1 MSQERSFDEM
11 VTIGRVVKPQ
21 GRKGELLVHP
31 LSDCPERFP
40 ALRRAYVAGPGG
52 GSRAISVTHC
62 WPHKGRF
69 VLKLSGVDSISEAEA
84 YRGLDIRIPED
95 ELPELPDGAYYHHQ
109 LLGLRVEEHAGEPV
123 GVVAQ
128 VLETGAA
135 LYNAMGDVDRATYLH
150 KRALRIYGEVEQ
162 SRTPDGQPE
171 APAMPVETTIEVEG
185 LAPGETPPKAESVAP
200 E

>member
-1 MSQERSFDEM
+1 MSQECPFDEL

-31 LSDCPERFP
+31 LSDHPGRFP

-84 YRGLDIRIPED
+84 FRGLDIRIPED
-95 ELPELPDGAYYHHQ
+95 ELPELPEGAYYHHQ
-109 LLGLRVEEHAGEPV
+109 LLGLRVEEHAGRPV

-128 VLETGAA
+128 VLETGADA
-135 LYNAMGDVDRATYLH
+135 PVLMVRGERGEILIPMAQDFVRRVDL
-150 KRALRIYGEVEQ
+150 EQ
-162 SRTPDGQPE
+162 GRMLVTVPE
-171 APAMPVETTIEVEG
+171 LV
-185 LAPGETPPKAESVAP
+185 
-200 E
+200 